1 MQLAFDF
8 EALAQGRVIDL
19 FAGPGGW
26 DEGARIAGIPI
37 DIEGFDFSRDACATA
52 RAAGFKRECVD
63 VATLSMSD
71 FGDVR
76 GAIMS
81 PPCPTFSVAGKRS
94 GDRDYQKVLD
104 VWTAIGWGVAVDD
117 ALADLAHVED
127 KRTAMLAHA
136 GVWAMCLPAL
146 EWVALE
152 QVPSVAFAWED
163 LAAELYSQGWEWVD
177 VLTLDALEFGVPSRR
192 KRSFLVGRKFLPCD
206 GVPAESRAASMAGAL
221 GWPAGHRVNTRGA
234 RRTSGGN
241 EFSADGQSW
250 CLTGSTRSWKRDDGH
265 VLSPSDAGVLV
276 GFRPDY
282 PWQGSRSSAF
292 LQAADVVSPPVAA
305 AVLGTI
311 FETKEPG
318 LRLA

>member
-1 MQLAFDF
+1 MGQLAFNL
-8 EALAQGRVIDL
+8 EALANGRVIDL

-26 DEGARIAGIPI
+26 DEGAKLAGIPL

-52 RAAGFKRECVD
+52 RAAGHRRYCVD
-63 VATLSMSD
+63 VLDLDIND
-71 FGDVR
+71 FADVR

-81 PPCPTFSVAGKRS
+81 PPCPTFSAAGKRS

-104 VWTAIGWGVAVDD
+104 VWTSIGWGIPVED
-117 ALADLAHVED
+117 ALESLADIED

-136 GVWAMCLPAL
+136 GLWSMCLPSL

-152 QVPSVAFAWED
+152 QVPSVEFAWED

-177 VLTLDALEFGVPSRR
+177 VFTLEALDFGLASRR
-192 KRSFLVGRKFLPCD
+192 KRSFLVGRKYLPGG
-206 GVPAESRAASMAGAL
+206 GVPASTDGQSMAGAL
-221 GWPAGHRVNTRGA
+221 GWPAGHRINTRGQ
-234 RRTSGGN
+234 RRTAGGN
-241 EFSADGQSW
+241 EFSADGPSW

-265 VLSPSDAGVLV
+265 TLTPSEAGVLV

-292 LQAADVVSPPVAA
+292 LQSADVVAPPVAA
-305 AVLGTI
+305 AVLGRI
-311 FETKEPG
+311 FKN
-318 LRLA
+318 